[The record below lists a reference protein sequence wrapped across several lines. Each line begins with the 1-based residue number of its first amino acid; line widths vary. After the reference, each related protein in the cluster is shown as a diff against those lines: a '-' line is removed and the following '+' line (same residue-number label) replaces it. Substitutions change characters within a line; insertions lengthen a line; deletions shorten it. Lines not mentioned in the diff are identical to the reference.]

1 MAHERRVRL
10 KKTLFTG
17 QYGELNKAAMAESM
31 WGFRE
36 LIITDEYIQSNY
48 ITPENRL
55 LINDKEV
62 IHSYAKQDSITINLK

>member
-1 MAHERRVRL
+1 MAHGRRVRL

-17 QYGELNKAAMAESM
+17 QNGELNKAAMAESM

-55 LINDKEV
+55 FINDKEV
-62 IHSYAKQDSITINLK
+62 IHSYAKQDSITISLK